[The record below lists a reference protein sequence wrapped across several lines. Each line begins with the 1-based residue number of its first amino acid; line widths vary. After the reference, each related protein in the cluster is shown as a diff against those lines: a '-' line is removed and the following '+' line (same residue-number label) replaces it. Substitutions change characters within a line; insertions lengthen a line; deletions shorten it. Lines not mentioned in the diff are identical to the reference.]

1 MLGINNQNITT
12 ANIPNLNTNIPNLNT
27 NLINSITAAQKQPIG
42 LTQFK
47 DLNMPLSFTDDNGTK
62 WKLAKS
68 SKDSSVEIPDP
79 AMVALTRWWNHVH
92 PLSNGKVYIYVVEGI
107 KRPRIESEN
116 SVMVLYQWFST
127 ANRSNFTPND
137 ITAAEWYNANVYT
150 ANIIDSRISQ
160 LRALCG
166 MNQEQKINTPNNN
179 TIEELD
185 INLIRNSD
193 NDRRTDAEVTKPVG
207 PHKK

>member
-1 MLGINNQNITT
+1 MLGINQNIAT
-12 ANIPNLNTNIPNLNT
+12 ANIPNLNT

-47 DLNMPLSFTDDNGTK
+47 DLNMPQSFTDDNGTK

-79 AMVALTRWWNHVH
+79 AMVTLTRWWNHVH
-92 PLSNGKVYIYVVEGI
+92 PLSNGKVFIYVVEGI

-166 MNQEQKINTPNNN
+166 ISQEQKINAPNNN

-185 INLIRNSD
+185 INLIRNTD
-193 NDRRTDAEVTKPVG
+193 NDRRTDAEITKSVG
-207 PHKK
+207 THKK

>member
-1 MLGINNQNITT
+1 MLGINQNI
-12 ANIPNLNTNIPNLNT
+12 ANANIPNLNT

-47 DLNMPLSFTDDNGTK
+47 DLNMPQSFTDDNGTK

-79 AMVALTRWWNHVH
+79 AMVTLTRWWNHVH

-127 ANRSNFTPND
+127 VNRSNFTPND

-166 MNQEQKINTPNNN
+166 ITQEQKINTPNNN

-185 INLIRNSD
+185 INLIRNTD
-193 NDRRTDAEVTKPVG
+193 NDRRTDAETSKSVG
-207 PHKK
+207 THKK

>member
-1 MLGINNQNITT
+1 MLGINQNIAT
-12 ANIPNLNTNIPNLNT
+12 ANIQTANIPNLNT
-27 NLINSITAAQKQPIG
+27 NLINSITAQKQPIG

-47 DLNMPLSFTDDNGTK
+47 DLNMPQAFTDDNGTK

-79 AMVALTRWWNHVH
+79 AMVTLTRWWNHVH
-92 PLSNGKVYIYVVEGI
+92 PMSNGKVYIYVVEGI

-166 MNQEQKINTPNNN
+166 MNQEQKINVPNNN

-193 NDRRTDAEVTKPVG
+193 NDRRTDAEATKSVG

>member
-1 MLGINNQNITT
+1 MLGINQNI
-12 ANIPNLNTNIPNLNT
+12 ANANIPNLNT

-47 DLNMPLSFTDDNGTK
+47 DLNMPQSFTDDNGTK

-79 AMVALTRWWNHVH
+79 AMVTLTRWWNHVH

-137 ITAAEWYNANVYT
+137 ITTAEWYNANVYT

-193 NDRRTDAEVTKPVG
+193 NDRRTDTEVTKSAG
-207 PHKK
+207 THKK

>member
-1 MLGINNQNITT
+1 MLGINQNI
-12 ANIPNLNTNIPNLNT
+12 ANANIPNLNT
-27 NLINSITAAQKQPIG
+27 NLINSITAQKQPIG

-47 DLNMPLSFTDDNGTK
+47 DLNMPQSFTDDNGTK

-79 AMVALTRWWNHVH
+79 AMVTLTRWWNHAH

-166 MNQEQKINTPNNN
+166 ITQEQKINTPNNN

-193 NDRRTDAEVTKPVG
+193 NDRRTDAEVTKSVG
-207 PHKK
+207 THKK

>member
-1 MLGINNQNITT
+1 MLGINQNI
-12 ANIPNLNTNIPNLNT
+12 ANANIPNLNT
-27 NLINSITAAQKQPIG
+27 NLINSITAQKQPIG

-79 AMVALTRWWNHVH
+79 AMVTLTRWWNHVH

-166 MNQEQKINTPNNN
+166 ITQEQKINTPNNN

-193 NDRRTDAEVTKPVG
+193 NDRRTDTEATKSAG

>member
-1 MLGINNQNITT
+1 MLGINQNI
-12 ANIPNLNTNIPNLNT
+12 ANANIPNLNT

-47 DLNMPLSFTDDNGTK
+47 DLNMPQSFTDDNGTK

-79 AMVALTRWWNHVH
+79 AMVTLTRWWNHVH

-166 MNQEQKINTPNNN
+166 MNQEQKINVPNNN

-193 NDRRTDAEVTKPVG
+193 NDRRTDTEATKSIG

>member
-1 MLGINNQNITT
+1 MLGINQNI
-12 ANIPNLNTNIPNLNT
+12 ANANIPNLNT
-27 NLINSITAAQKQPIG
+27 NLINSIPAAQKQPIG

-47 DLNMPLSFTDDNGTK
+47 DLNMPQSFTDDNGTK

-79 AMVALTRWWNHVH
+79 AMVTLTRWWNHAH

-166 MNQEQKINTPNNN
+166 MNQEQKINTLNNN

-185 INLIRNSD
+185 INLIRNTD
-193 NDRRTDAEVTKPVG
+193 NDRRTDAEIAKSVG
-207 PHKK
+207 THKK

>member
-1 MLGINNQNITT
+1 MLGINQNITT
-12 ANIPNLNTNIPNLNT
+12 ANIPNLNT

-47 DLNMPLSFTDDNGTK
+47 DLNMPQAFTDDNGTK

-79 AMVALTRWWNHVH
+79 AMVTLTRWWNHVH
-92 PLSNGKVYIYVVEGI
+92 PLSNGKVFIYVVEGI

-137 ITAAEWYNANVYT
+137 ITTTEWYNANVYT

-166 MNQEQKINTPNNN
+166 ITQEQKINAPNNN

-185 INLIRNSD
+185 INLIRNTD
-193 NDRRTDAEVTKPVG
+193 NDRRTDAEAAKTSG

>member
-1 MLGINNQNITT
+1 MLGINQNI
-12 ANIPNLNTNIPNLNT
+12 ANASIPNLNT

>member
-1 MLGINNQNITT
+1 MLGINQNIAN
-12 ANIPNLNTNIPNLNT
+12 ANIPNLNTSIPNLNT

-79 AMVALTRWWNHVH
+79 AMVTLTRWWNHVH

-166 MNQEQKINTPNNN
+166 MNQEQKINVPNNN

-207 PHKK
+207 THKK

>member
-1 MLGINNQNITT
+1 MLGINQNIANANIQT
-12 ANIPNLNTNIPNLNT
+12 ANIPNLNA
-27 NLINSITAAQKQPIG
+27 NLINSITAQKQPIG

-47 DLNMPLSFTDDNGTK
+47 DLNMPQAFTDDNGTK

-79 AMVALTRWWNHVH
+79 AMVTLTRWWNHAH
-92 PLSNGKVYIYVVEGI
+92 PLSNGKVFIYVVEGI

-127 ANRSNFTPND
+127 VNRSNFTPND

-166 MNQEQKINTPNNN
+166 MNQEQKINVPNNN

-185 INLIRNSD
+185 INLIRNTE
-193 NDRRTDAEVTKPVG
+193 NDRRTDAEITKSAG
-207 PHKK
+207 THKK

>member
-1 MLGINNQNITT
+1 MLGINQNI
-12 ANIPNLNTNIPNLNT
+12 ANANIPNLNT

-47 DLNMPLSFTDDNGTK
+47 DLNMPQSFTDDNGTK

-79 AMVALTRWWNHVH
+79 AMVTLTRWWNHVH

-127 ANRSNFTPND
+127 VNRSNFTPND

-166 MNQEQKINTPNNN
+166 LNQEQKINTQNNN

-193 NDRRTDAEVTKPVG
+193 NDRRTDAETSKPVG

>member
-1 MLGINNQNITT
+1 MLGINQNI
-12 ANIPNLNTNIPNLNT
+12 ANANIPNLNT

-47 DLNMPLSFTDDNGTK
+47 DLNMPQSFTDDNGTK

-79 AMVALTRWWNHVH
+79 AMVTLTRWWNHVH

-166 MNQEQKINTPNNN
+166 ITQEQKINTPNNN

-185 INLIRNSD
+185 INLIRNTD

-207 PHKK
+207 THKK

>member
-1 MLGINNQNITT
+1 MLGINQNI
-12 ANIPNLNTNIPNLNT
+12 ANANIPNLNT

-79 AMVALTRWWNHVH
+79 AMVTLTRWWNHVH

-166 MNQEQKINTPNNN
+166 LNQEQKINVPNNN

-185 INLIRNSD
+185 INLIRNTD

-207 PHKK
+207 THKK

>member
-1 MLGINNQNITT
+1 MLGINQNITNANIQT
-12 ANIPNLNTNIPNLNT
+12 ANIPNLNA
-27 NLINSITAAQKQPIG
+27 NLINSITAQKQPIG

-47 DLNMPLSFTDDNGTK
+47 DLNMPQAFTDDNGTK

-79 AMVALTRWWNHVH
+79 AMVTLTRWWNHVH
-92 PLSNGKVYIYVVEGI
+92 PMSNGKVFIYVVEGI

-127 ANRSNFTPND
+127 VNRSNFTPND
-137 ITAAEWYNANVYT
+137 ITPAEWYNANVYT

-166 MNQEQKINTPNNN
+166 MNQEQKINVPNNN

-185 INLIRNSD
+185 INLIRNND
-193 NDRRTDAEVTKPVG
+193 NDRRTDAETSKSVG

>member
-1 MLGINNQNITT
+1 MLGINQNITT
-12 ANIPNLNTNIPNLNT
+12 ANIPNLNT

-47 DLNMPLSFTDDNGTK
+47 DLNMPQSFTDDNGTK

-79 AMVALTRWWNHVH
+79 AMVTLTRWWNHVH

-127 ANRSNFTPND
+127 VNRSNFTPND

-166 MNQEQKINTPNNN
+166 MNQEQKINTQNNN

-193 NDRRTDAEVTKPVG
+193 NDRRTDAEVTKTSG

>member
-1 MLGINNQNITT
+1 MLGINQNI
-12 ANIPNLNTNIPNLNT
+12 ANANIPNLNT

-47 DLNMPLSFTDDNGTK
+47 DLNMPQSFTDDNGTK

-79 AMVALTRWWNHVH
+79 AMVTLTRWWNHVH

-166 MNQEQKINTPNNN
+166 ITQEQKINTPNNS

-193 NDRRTDAEVTKPVG
+193 NDRRTDTEIAKTSG

>member
-1 MLGINNQNITT
+1 MLGINQNI
-12 ANIPNLNTNIPNLNT
+12 ANANIPNLNT

-79 AMVALTRWWNHVH
+79 AMVTLTRWWNHVH

-166 MNQEQKINTPNNN
+166 MNQEQKINVPNNN

-193 NDRRTDAEVTKPVG
+193 NDRRTDTEATKSIG

>member
-1 MLGINNQNITT
+1 MLGINQNI
-12 ANIPNLNTNIPNLNT
+12 ANANIPNLNT

-47 DLNMPLSFTDDNGTK
+47 DLNMPQSFTDDNGTK

-79 AMVALTRWWNHVH
+79 AMVTLTRWWNHVH

-107 KRPRIESEN
+107 KRRRIESEN
-116 SVMVLYQWFST
+116 SVMVLYPWFST
-127 ANRSNFTPND
+127 ANRSNFTPTD
-137 ITAAEWYNANVYT
+137 ITTAEWYNANVYT

-193 NDRRTDAEVTKPVG
+193 NDRRTDTEVTKSAG
-207 PHKK
+207 THKK

>member
-1 MLGINNQNITT
+1 
-12 ANIPNLNTNIPNLNT
+12 
-27 NLINSITAAQKQPIG
+27 
-42 LTQFK
+42 
-47 DLNMPLSFTDDNGTK
+47 MPQSFTDDNGTK

-79 AMVALTRWWNHVH
+79 AMVTLTRWWNHVH

-166 MNQEQKINTPNNN
+166 MNQEQKINTQNNN

-193 NDRRTDAEVTKPVG
+193 NDRRTDAEVTKTSG
-207 PHKK
+207 THKK

>member
-1 MLGINNQNITT
+1 MLGINQNI
-12 ANIPNLNTNIPNLNT
+12 ANANIPNLNT

-47 DLNMPLSFTDDNGTK
+47 DLNMPQSFTDDNGTK

-79 AMVALTRWWNHVH
+79 AMVTLTRWWNHVH

-137 ITAAEWYNANVYT
+137 ITTAEWYNANVYT

-185 INLIRNSD
+185 INLIRNTD
-193 NDRRTDAEVTKPVG
+193 NDRRTDTEIAKPVG

>member
-1 MLGINNQNITT
+1 MLGINQNIAT
-12 ANIPNLNTNIPNLNT
+12 ANIPNLNT

-47 DLNMPLSFTDDNGTK
+47 DLNMPLTFTDDNGTK

-79 AMVALTRWWNHVH
+79 AMVSLTRWWNHVH

-166 MNQEQKINTPNNN
+166 ISQEQKINAPNNN

-185 INLIRNSD
+185 INLIRNTD
-193 NDRRTDAEVTKPVG
+193 NDRRTDTEITKSVG

>member
-1 MLGINNQNITT
+1 MLGINQNITT
-12 ANIPNLNTNIPNLNT
+12 ANIPNLNA
-27 NLINSITAAQKQPIG
+27 NLINSITAQKQPIG

-47 DLNMPLSFTDDNGTK
+47 DLNMPLTFTDDNGTK

-79 AMVALTRWWNHVH
+79 AMVTLTRWWNHVH
-92 PLSNGKVYIYVVEGI
+92 PMSNGKVFIYVVEGI

-137 ITAAEWYNANVYT
+137 ITPAEWYNANVYT
-150 ANIIDSRISQ
+150 ASIVDSRISQ

-166 MNQEQKINTPNNN
+166 MNQEQKINVPNNN

-185 INLIRNSD
+185 INLIRNND
-193 NDRRTDAEVTKPVG
+193 NDRRTDAETSKSVG

>member
-1 MLGINNQNITT
+1 MLGINQNIAT
-12 ANIPNLNTNIPNLNT
+12 ANIPNLNT

-47 DLNMPLSFTDDNGTK
+47 DLNMPQAFTDDNGTK

-79 AMVALTRWWNHVH
+79 AMVTLTRWWNHVH

-166 MNQEQKINTPNNN
+166 MNQEQKINAPNNN

-185 INLIRNSD
+185 INLIRNTE
-193 NDRRTDAEVTKPVG
+193 NDRRTDAEAAKTSG
-207 PHKK
+207 THKK

>member
-12 ANIPNLNTNIPNLNT
+12 ANIPNLNT

-47 DLNMPLSFTDDNGTK
+47 DLNMPQSFTDDNGTK

-79 AMVALTRWWNHVH
+79 AMVTLTRWWNHVH

-166 MNQEQKINTPNNN
+166 MNQEQKINVPNNN

-193 NDRRTDAEVTKPVG
+193 NDRRTDTEVTKPVG

>member
-1 MLGINNQNITT
+1 MEKIRCWGLIT
-12 ANIPNLNTNIPNLNT
+12 
-27 NLINSITAAQKQPIG
+27 SQKQPIG

-47 DLNMPLSFTDDNGTK
+47 DLNMPQAFTDDNGTK

-79 AMVALTRWWNHVH
+79 AMVALTRWWNHAH

-127 ANRSNFTPND
+127 VNRSNFTPND

-166 MNQEQKINTPNNN
+166 LNQEQKINVPNNN

-185 INLIRNSD
+185 INLIRNTD
-193 NDRRTDAEVTKPVG
+193 NDRRTDTETAKSVG
-207 PHKK
+207 THKK

>member
-1 MLGINNQNITT
+1 MLGINQNI
-12 ANIPNLNTNIPNLNT
+12 ANANIPNLNT
-27 NLINSITAAQKQPIG
+27 NLINSITAQKQPIG

-47 DLNMPLSFTDDNGTK
+47 DLNMPQSFTDDNGTK

-79 AMVALTRWWNHVH
+79 AMVTLTRWWNHVH
-92 PLSNGKVYIYVVEGI
+92 PLSNGKVFIYVVEGI

-127 ANRSNFTPND
+127 VNRSNFTPND

-166 MNQEQKINTPNNN
+166 MNQEQKINTPNSN

-185 INLIRNSD
+185 INLIRNTD
-193 NDRRTDAEVTKPVG
+193 NDRRTDAETSKPVG

>member
-1 MLGINNQNITT
+1 MLGINQNIAN
-12 ANIPNLNTNIPNLNT
+12 ANIPNLNA

-47 DLNMPLSFTDDNGTK
+47 DLNMPQSFTDDNGTK

-79 AMVALTRWWNHVH
+79 AMVTLTRWWNHVH

-166 MNQEQKINTPNNN
+166 LNQEQKINTPNNN

-185 INLIRNSD
+185 INLIRNTD

-207 PHKK
+207 THKK

>member
-1 MLGINNQNITT
+1 MLGINQNITT
-12 ANIPNLNTNIPNLNT
+12 ANIQTANIPNLNA

-47 DLNMPLSFTDDNGTK
+47 DLNMPQAFTDDNGTK

-79 AMVALTRWWNHVH
+79 AMVTLTRWWNHVH
-92 PLSNGKVYIYVVEGI
+92 PMSNGKVFIYVVEGI

-127 ANRSNFTPND
+127 VNRSNFTPND
-137 ITAAEWYNANVYT
+137 ITPAEWYNANVYT

-166 MNQEQKINTPNNN
+166 MNQEQKINVPNNN

-193 NDRRTDAEVTKPVG
+193 NDRRTDAEAAKSIGT
-207 PHKK
+207 HKK

>member
-1 MLGINNQNITT
+1 MLGINQNIAT
-12 ANIPNLNTNIPNLNT
+12 ANIQNLNT

-47 DLNMPLSFTDDNGTK
+47 DLNMPQSFTDDNGTK

-79 AMVALTRWWNHVH
+79 AMVTLTRWWNHVH

-166 MNQEQKINTPNNN
+166 ITQEQKINTPNNC
-179 TIEELD
+179 TIDELD

-193 NDRRTDAEVTKPVG
+193 NDRRTDTEIAKTSG

>member
-1 MLGINNQNITT
+1 MLGINQNI
-12 ANIPNLNTNIPNLNT
+12 ANANIPNLNT
-27 NLINSITAAQKQPIG
+27 NLINSITAVQKQPIG

-79 AMVALTRWWNHVH
+79 AMVTLTRWWNHVH

-166 MNQEQKINTPNNN
+166 MNQEQKINVPNNN

-185 INLIRNSD
+185 INLIRSSD
-193 NDRRTDAEVTKPVG
+193 NDRRTDTEVTKSAG

>member
-1 MLGINNQNITT
+1 MLGINNQNI
-12 ANIPNLNTNIPNLNT
+12 ANANIPNLNT

-47 DLNMPLSFTDDNGTK
+47 DLNMPQSFTDDNGTK

-79 AMVALTRWWNHVH
+79 AMVTLTRWWNHVH

-166 MNQEQKINTPNNN
+166 LNQEQKINTPNNS

-193 NDRRTDAEVTKPVG
+193 NDRRTDTEIAKTSG

>member
-1 MLGINNQNITT
+1 MLGINNQNI
-12 ANIPNLNTNIPNLNT
+12 ANANIPNLNT
-27 NLINSITAAQKQPIG
+27 NLINSITAQKQPIG

-47 DLNMPLSFTDDNGTK
+47 DLNMPQSFTDDNGTK

-79 AMVALTRWWNHVH
+79 AMVTLTRWWNHVH

-127 ANRSNFTPND
+127 VNRSNFTPND

-150 ANIIDSRISQ
+150 ANIIDSRISK

-166 MNQEQKINTPNNN
+166 ITQEKKINTPNSN

>member
-1 MLGINNQNITT
+1 MLGINQNI
-12 ANIPNLNTNIPNLNT
+12 ANANIPNLNT

-47 DLNMPLSFTDDNGTK
+47 DLNMPQSFTDDNGTK

-79 AMVALTRWWNHVH
+79 AMVTLTRWWYHVH

-166 MNQEQKINTPNNN
+166 ITQEQKINTPNNN

-193 NDRRTDAEVTKPVG
+193 NDRRTDTETAKSVG
-207 PHKK
+207 THKK

>member
-1 MLGINNQNITT
+1 MLGINQNIAT
-12 ANIPNLNTNIPNLNT
+12 ANIPNLNT

-47 DLNMPLSFTDDNGTK
+47 DLNMPLTFTDDNGTK

-79 AMVALTRWWNHVH
+79 AMVTLTRWWNHVH

-166 MNQEQKINTPNNN
+166 ISQEQKINAPNNN

-185 INLIRNSD
+185 INLIRNTD
-193 NDRRTDAEVTKPVG
+193 NDRRTDTEITKSVG

>member
-1 MLGINNQNITT
+1 MLGINNQNIAT
-12 ANIPNLNTNIPNLNT
+12 ANIPNLNT

-47 DLNMPLSFTDDNGTK
+47 DLNMPQSFTDDNGTK

-79 AMVALTRWWNHVH
+79 AMVTLTRWWNHVH

-166 MNQEQKINTPNNN
+166 MNQEQKINVPNNN

-193 NDRRTDAEVTKPVG
+193 NDRRTDTEATKSIG

>member
-1 MLGINNQNITT
+1 MLGINQNIAT
-12 ANIPNLNTNIPNLNT
+12 ANIPNLNT

-79 AMVALTRWWNHVH
+79 AMVTLTRWWNHVH

-166 MNQEQKINTPNNN
+166 ITQEQKINTPNNN

-193 NDRRTDAEVTKPVG
+193 NDRRTDAEVTKSVG
-207 PHKK
+207 THKK